1 MFCLNSTPKITQ
13 ESACLAKD
21 EGPCPQ
27 LVFDELIKSQ
37 RPMAE
42 QGKRGVTFRIPGQE
56 IQEKGGRDSTMKGGV
71 GTEHA
76 MMGKQRS
83 ELRAL

>member
-1 MFCLNSTPKITQ
+1 MFCFNSTPKITQ

-37 RPMAE
+37 RPMAG
-42 QGKRGVTFRIPGQE
+42 QGERGGTFRIPGQE
-56 IQEKGGRDSTMKGGV
+56 I
-71 GTEHA
+71 
-76 MMGKQRS
+76 
-83 ELRAL
+83 